1 VNFFAAAFAYIF
13 DGGHWA
19 EPNGIGQR
27 LAEHLL
33 YTGVSIGIALVI
45 AVPLGLAIGHTG
57 RGRAF
62 VIGLTGAARA
72 LPTFGFLLFIVLLA
86 GLGLAPL
93 IAVLVVLAIPPL
105 LAGVYAGIE
114 AVDRQPIDAARA
126 IGMSEWQVLGRVEVP
141 LGIPLMVGGLRSAV
155 LQVIATATI
164 AGFVAQGG
172 LGRYLIEGL
181 ARRDFVLAIV
191 GAILVAAL
199 ALAIDGL
206 LAVVQK
212 LVDPRGVSRRPARP
226 TNTRFRR
233 PSRSPE
239 ANRTL
244 ITEG

>member
-1 VNFFAAAFAYIF
+1 MNFFAAAFAYIF
-13 DGGHWA
+13 DSAHWT
-19 EPNGIGQR
+19 EPNGIAQR
-27 LAEHLL
+27 LGEHLL
-33 YTGVSIGIALVI
+33 YTGLSIGVALVI

-62 VIGLTGAARA
+62 VIGLTSAARA

-114 AVDRQPIDAARA
+114 AVDRMPVDAARA
-126 IGMSEWQVLGRVEVP
+126 IGMSEWQILGRVEVP
-141 LGIPLMVGGLRSAV
+141 LGLPLMVGGLRSAI

-164 AGFVAQGG
+164 AGYVAQGG

-181 ARRDFVLAIV
+181 ARRDFTLAIV

-199 ALAIDGL
+199 ALAVDGVFAL
-206 LAVVQK
+206 VQK
-212 LVDPRGVSRRPARP
+212 LVEPRGVSRGSTRP
-226 TNTRFRR
+226 TSTRFRR

-239 ANRTL
+239 ATRTL